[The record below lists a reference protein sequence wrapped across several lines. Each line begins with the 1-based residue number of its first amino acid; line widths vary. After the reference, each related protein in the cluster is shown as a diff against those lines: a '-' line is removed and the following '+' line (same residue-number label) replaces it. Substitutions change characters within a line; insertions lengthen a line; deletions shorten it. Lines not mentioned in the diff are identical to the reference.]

1 MISIFKKELGSFF
14 SSATGYLVIGIFLA
28 LTGLFLWVIPGEF
41 NILESG
47 YANVD
52 GLFYLAPWLF
62 LFLCPAITMRSFA
75 EEKKSGTWEI
85 LITKPLSITELV
97 LGKFLAGWIL
107 VLIALF
113 PTVLY
118 YFSVYFLAEPVGN
131 IDAGAFWGSFIG
143 LIFLS
148 GVYIAIGIFS
158 SSLSNNQII
167 SFVVSVLLCFIFF
180 YGFDLLG
187 SFFSSGAVIDFVQNL
202 GINAHYKSM
211 SRGVL
216 DMRDVGY
223 FLFLGGLFLGIM
235 VWKNSKSDK

>member
-1 MISIFKKELGSFF
+1 MISIFKKELLSFF
-14 SSATGYLVIGIFLA
+14 GSATGYLVIGIFLS

-41 NILESG
+41 NVLESG

-85 LITKPLSITELV
+85 LITKPLSINELV
-97 LGKFLAGWIL
+97 LGKFLAGWVL

-113 PTVLY
+113 PTILY

-131 IDAGAFWGSFIG
+131 VDTGAFGDR
-143 LIFLS
+143 LS
-148 GVYIAIGIFS
+148 VWFSVGCLHIHWNFS

-167 SFVVSVLLCFIFF
+167 SFVVSVLLCLFSFTVLICWEVFF
-180 YGFDLLG
+180 L
-187 SFFSSGAVIDFVQNL
+187 QEQ
-202 GINAHYKSM
+202 
-211 SRGVL
+211 
-216 DMRDVGY
+216 
-223 FLFLGGLFLGIM
+223 
-235 VWKNSKSDK
+235 

>member
-1 MISIFKKELGSFF
+1 MISIFKKELLRFF
-14 SSATGYLVIGIFLA
+14 GRATGYLGIGIFLS

-41 NILESG
+41 NVLESG

-85 LITKPLSITELV
+85 LITKPLSINELV
-97 LGKFLAGWIL
+97 LGKFLAGWVL

-113 PTVLY
+113 PTILY

-131 IDAGAFWGSFIG
+131 VDIGAFWGSFIG
-143 LIFLS
+143 LVFLS
-148 GVYIAIGIFS
+148 GVYISIGIFS

-187 SFFSSGAVIDFVQNL
+187 SFFSSGTVIDIVQNF
-202 GINAHYKSM
+202 GINAHYKSL
-211 SRGVL
+211 SRGVV

-223 FLFLGGLFLGIM
+223 FLFLTGLFLAII
-235 VWKNSKSDK
+235 VWRNSKSQK